1 LRRIFGVKN
10 STTNWA
16 VLRECGQ
23 EPLQFFWFRASIR
36 LFNSMLDDSNS
47 ETQVSNAFNGL
58 QDSAMFKQKMLR
70 ATQVPM
76 QEFICDLRFRHLKVW
91 REANL
96 SCPRAV
102 NKKAVTCLKWCGSSE
117 SGPRGSPFSIPSYLY
132 KDLDKHVFLS
142 PPICTRIWTNMCWG
156 ISAGS
161 DCVHTIWEWSLAN
174 GMGVVINVSV
184 EKFKMRS
191 MCFYS
196 ASVLKCASC
205 AWDTETSLKECLR
218 LRVFAPSSSEFIHFL
233 NCHHSITDFEINA
246 FLHQDSYRLLKF
258 VSDLVSNFDTGWF
271 CFTSQLPSARDS
283 GCRPS

>member
-1 LRRIFGVKN
+1 MLWLSKVYGIPAGMYASQVWGTVYLSEGSEFGSQLQKRHLCSLRRIFGVKN

-102 NKKAVTCLKWCGSSE
+102 NKKAVTCLK
-117 SGPRGSPFSIPSYLY
+117 
-132 KDLDKHVFLS
+132 
-142 PPICTRIWTNMCWG
+142 
-156 ISAGS
+156 
-161 DCVHTIWEWSLAN
+161 
-174 GMGVVINVSV
+174 
-184 EKFKMRS
+184 
-191 MCFYS
+191 
-196 ASVLKCASC
+196 
-205 AWDTETSLKECLR
+205 
-218 LRVFAPSSSEFIHFL
+218 
-233 NCHHSITDFEINA
+233 
-246 FLHQDSYRLLKF
+246 
-258 VSDLVSNFDTGWF
+258 
-271 CFTSQLPSARDS
+271 
-283 GCRPS
+283 